1 MGDAHAG
8 RQLLRR
14 LLDEVLE
21 GLLVPADEA
30 LGRLLFLHTTLLF
43 RVVAGLEHRLV
54 VLDLMLGGQRHHH
67 ALGVEAGPSRAA
79 HDLVELAGAQ
89 TAHLGA
95 VELGELGEHHRVDRH
110 VDADAERVGTAD
122 DWEQPLLGEAL
133 HEQAVARQHARM
145 VHAHPGGEQP
155 LQNLAEGGGELRA
168 LHGLLD
174 FLALGLV
181 RHAVAGQRPGVL
193 QRLVL
198 GEMHDVHRRLAG
210 AQTQLHGGF
219 QGFEGVV
226 VGQRHGA
233 GRVRHEVDGPP
244 GALLQGGGD
253 VAHVTE
259 GGAHQQELR
268 VRQREQ
274 RHLPGPAAIGVGVE
288 VELVHHHAGHLRRGA
303 LAQGLVREDLR
314 RAADDRRLGVDG
326 GVSRDHAHVL
336 AAEDVHHV
344 EELLGHER
352 LDGRRVVSGAPRGH
366 GHEAEP
372 QGHHGL
378 AGACGRAQNHRVAHG
393 QVHERVL
400 LMGPQLHA
408 AGVHPFQEYLQRLVG
423 REHVAL
429 TGFGP
434 GKEPPQRAGLE
445 GIHGCDG
452 AICVGAGGAL
462 GGFRSFGGDV
472 LGRLVDALFG
482 SGGVLGGVGH
492 RVSVLMAR
500 SFAIYYK

>member
-30 LGRLLFLHTTLLF
+30 LGRLLFLHATLLF

-95 VELGELGEHHRVDRH
+95 VELGELGEHHRVDGH
-110 VDADAERVGTAD
+110 VDAHAERVGTAD
-122 DWEQPLLGEAL
+122 DREQPLLGEAF
-133 HEQAVARQHARM
+133 HEQAVARQHARV
-145 VHAHPGGEQP
+145 VHAHAARQQALER
-155 LQNLAEGGGELRA
+155 LAERRGETRA
-168 LHGLLD
+168 AHGLLHL
-174 FLALGLV
+174 LALLLRG
-181 RHAVAGQRPGVL
+181 HAVAGQRLRGGE
-193 QRLVL
+193 RRVL
-198 GEMHDVHRRLAG
+198 GEVHDVHGCLAG

-233 GRVRHEVDGPP
+233 RRVGHQVDGPA
-244 GALLQGGGD
+244 GALFQRARD
-253 VAHVTE
+253 VAHVAE

-268 VRQREQ
+268 IRQREQ
-274 RHLPGPAAIGVGVE
+274 RHLPGPAAIGIGVE
-288 VELVHHHAGHLRRGA
+288 VELVHHHAGHLRRGPF
-303 LAQGLVREDLR
+303 AQGLVREDLR

-326 GVSRDHAHVL
+326 GVPRDHAHVL

-352 LDGRRVVSGAPRGH
+352 LDGGGVVGSAPRGH

-378 AGACGRAQNHRVAHG
+378 ARARGRAQNHRVAHG

-400 LMGPQLHA
+400 LVGPQLHA
-408 AGVHPFQEYLQRLVG
+408 AGVHPFQEYLQRLVR

-429 TGFGP
+429 AGLGP
-434 GKEPPQRAGLE
+434 GKEPTQRARLE
-445 GIHGCDG
+445 GIHGGDG
-452 AICVGAGGAL
+452 AVGVGAGGAL
-462 GGFRSFGGDV
+462 GGFCGFGGDV

-482 SGGVLGGVGH
+482 SGGVLGGIGH
-492 RVSVLMAR
+492 GVSVLTAR